1 MFKRITILACALF
14 FFITSISFAAGLPET
29 GQKKCYDASGTEIA
43 CTGTGQDGEFQAG
56 FGSSNP
62 RFKKIYCDA
71 SGPCAN
77 QGGDCDGN
85 ASTDMIKDNLTGLIW
100 PRNGNLPTTTKYWA
114 DALPYSNDLTLCGY
128 SDWRLPNVNELG
140 SLYNSGQSDL
150 NAWLI
155 SQGFINVYTHQY
167 PGYWSSTS
175 VDTTTGPGVGA
186 WVLEGGSIIGSP
198 KSRQGIDLRY
208 VWPVR
213 GTTAGP
219 TQLPQTGQATCYD
232 ATGTV
237 ISCAGTGQDGEL
249 KEGSPWPVPRFT
261 AVYCGDNGPCA
272 DPEFDCDTSDSN
284 NVMLDNLTGL
294 VWTKDANLPAGT
306 RQWADALTYANDA
319 SVCGYTDWRIP
330 NREEFRSLANYGT
343 SDLPVWLNVEG
354 GFINVPLQTNNC
366 LYWTSTTT
374 SALYTTDAW
383 IFRIRVYPYSN
394 EYLYGSVVPMGKT
407 QSLYVWPV
415 RGGCIAHFADFDP
428 ATFWAAGY
436 IKNLYCKGITTGYP
450 DNTYRPAD
458 FVSRSQMAAFIIRA
472 KFGESFSYS
481 STQHFSDIPNTH
493 WAFKYVQKMYDEG
506 ITTGY
511 ADGTYRPSEN
521 VARSQMAAFIIR
533 AKFGESFS
541 YSLTP
546 YFTDIPDTHWA
557 FKYVQK
563 MYDEGITTGYADGTY
578 RPSQNVGRAQ
588 MATFIARAFLGMP

>member
-1 MFKRITILACALF
+1 MFKRITIFACALF
-14 FFITSISFAAGLPET
+14 FFITSISFGAGLPET

-85 ASTDMIKDNLTGLIW
+85 ASTDMIQDSLTGLIW
-100 PRNGNLPTTTKYWA
+100 ARDGDLPASRKYWA
-114 DALPYSNDLTLCGY
+114 DALTYSNDLTLCGY

-155 SQGFINVYTHQY
+155 SYGFVNVHTEGGGY
-167 PGYWSSTS
+167 GYWSSTS
-175 VDTTTGPGVGA
+175 VDSTTYPGFYT
-186 WVLEGGSIIGSP
+186 WVLEGGDIFPSP
-198 KSRQGIDLRY
+198 RLSDHLRN

-213 GTTAGP
+213 GMTAGP
-219 TQLPQTGQATCYD
+219 TQLPKTGQGTCYD
-232 ATGTV
+232 AATGTV
-237 ISCAGTGQDGEL
+237 IPCSGTGQDGEL
-249 KEGSPWPVPRFT
+249 KEGAAWPIPKFMVE
-261 AVYCGDNGPCA
+261 YCDNSGPCA
-272 DPEFDCDTSDSN
+272 DQEFDCDTSESN
-284 NVMLDNLTGL
+284 NLMLDNLTGL
-294 VWTKDANLPAGT
+294 IWTKDANLPAGT
-306 RQWADALTYANDA
+306 KTWADALTYANDA
-319 SVCGYTDWRIP
+319 TICGYTDWRIP

-343 SDLPVWLNVEG
+343 SNLPIW
-354 GFINVPLQTNNC
+354 LQTEEGFMNVQ
-366 LYWTSTTT
+366 LSWYWTSTTF
-374 SALYTTDAW
+374 AFYTDQAW
-383 IFRIRVYPYSN
+383 SFLMANCYSN
-394 EYLYGSVVPMGKT
+394 YCQYGSVVRMGKT
-407 QSLYVWPV
+407 QPLYVWPV
-415 RGGCIAHFADFDP
+415 RGGCIAHFTDFDS

-436 IKNLYCKGITTGYP
+436 IKNLYCKGITTGYA
-450 DNTYRPAD
+450 DGTYRPSEN
-458 FVSRSQMAAFIIRA
+458 VSRSQMAAFIIRA
-472 KFGESFSYS
+472 KFGDSFSYS

-493 WAFKYVQKMYDEG
+493 WAFKYVQKMYDVG

-511 ADGTYRPSEN
+511 ADGTYRPAEN
-521 VARSQMAAFIIR
+521 VQRSQMAAFIVR
-533 AKFGESFS
+533 AKFGDSFS
-541 YSLTP
+541 YTLAP
-546 YFTDIPDTHWA
+546 YFSDVPDTHWA